1 MKQIVLKQLS
11 LLHFKG
17 IEKLTIDFT
26 TPTTTIGGAN
36 GTGKTTVFDAFMWLL
51 FGKDSKDRKDF
62 EIKTIGADGKA
73 IPRLPHEVSAILDVD
88 GAEIRLR
95 KTYSEKW
102 TKRRGSIEEVFD
114 GHEVECFWQDVPLR
128 ATEYATRIAEI
139 CPEQTFKLITNPLYF
154 TAQKPDMQRQLLFR
168 LAGDVTDA
176 EIVAANPNKEFEEV
190 LKLLSGKTANDFK
203 REIASKKKIIREAIE
218 SIPARIDERK
228 RAENAP
234 QNWSALQSTIEELQN
249 ELQGLNL
256 AITERTKVYDIATA
270 EKQKVAKYLSDLQTF
285 ALKRKNEL
293 QKQLTADYYQR
304 KQEYDKAHTE
314 VATLYSQKRDYELTK
329 KLRVSELTQKNS
341 ERNRLLAEWKAIQAE
356 TLNINES
363 EFVCP
368 VCHRPFEAEDIENK
382 KAKLE
387 LNFNADKARRLEQNK
402 TQGLAQKEQID
413 ALNAQLTELDN
424 KIYECEVQIKAIE
437 NSQEYICVPQMPADI
452 DDIIKS
458 DGQMIDLNS
467 KIAVQQ
473 AKIEEEITA
482 PNCTDLLEQREQ
494 VENSLRDAQV
504 KLAGRDAIESNH
516 KRIAELEDEY
526 RSQQEELT
534 KLEHIEFQVNEFT
547 KARTQAIEQRV
558 NSMFRLVKFK
568 LFDTLVNGSEVET
581 CEATVDGVPFSTLN
595 QARQMNA
602 GLDIINTICEKENI
616 SAPIVIDNRESITE
630 ITAPSQSQI
639 INLEVRPECKVL
651 TIL

>member
-11 LLHFKG
+11 LLNFKG
-17 IEKLTIDFT
+17 IEKLTVDFT
-26 TPTTTIGGAN
+26 TSTTTIGGAN
-36 GTGKTTVFDAFMWLL
+36 GTGKTSVFDAFMWLL

-88 GAEIRLR
+88 GAEIKLR

-102 TKRRGSIEEVFD
+102 TKRRGAIEEVFD

-168 LAGDVTDA
+168 LAGDVTDT

-190 LKLLSGKTANDFK
+190 LKLLSGKTANDLK
-203 REIASKKKIIREAIE
+203 REIASKKKIIKEAIE

-228 RAENAP
+228 RATNAP
-234 QNWSALQSTIEELQN
+234 QDWSALQNSIVELQN

-256 AITERTKVYDIATA
+256 AITERTKVYDAATA
-270 EKQKVAKYLSDLQTF
+270 EKRKLAKYVSDLQVF

-314 VATLYSQKRDYELTK
+314 VTTLLNQKQNYELSK
-329 KLRVSELTQKNS
+329 KLRTTELTQKNS
-341 ERNRLLAEWKAIQAE
+341 ERNRLLTIWKTIQAE
-356 TLNINES
+356 TLNIDEN

-368 VCHRPFEAEDIENK
+368 VCHRPFEADEIESK

-402 TQGLAQKEQID
+402 AQGIAVKEQIEN
-413 ALNAQLTELDN
+413 LNAQLAELDD
-424 KIYECEVQIKAIE
+424 KIYECDVQIKAIE
-437 NSQEYICVPQMPADI
+437 NSQEYICIPQMPADI

-458 DGQMIDLNS
+458 DGQMIDINS

-473 AKIEEEITA
+473 AKIDEEITA
-482 PNCTDLLEQREQ
+482 PNCTDLLDKRGQI
-494 VENSLRDAQV
+494 ENSLREAQV
-504 KLAGRDAIESNH
+504 QLAGRDVVESNL
-516 KRIAELEDEY
+516 KRIAELENEY

-534 KLEHIEFQVNEFT
+534 NLEHIEFQINEFT

-558 NSMFRLVKFK
+558 NSMFHFVKFK

-639 INLEVRPECKVL
+639 INLEVHPECKVL

>member
-534 KLEHIEFQVNEFT
+534 ELEHIEFQVNEFT

>member
-62 EIKTIGADGKA
+62 EIKTIGADGMA
-73 IPRLPHEVSAILDVD
+73 IPRIPHEVSAVLEVD
-88 GAEIRLR
+88 GAEIKLR
-95 KTYSEKW
+95 KTHSEKW
-102 TKRRGSIEEVFD
+102 VKRRGSIEEIFD
-114 GHEVECFWQDVPLR
+114 GHETECFWQDVPLR
-128 ATEYATRIAEI
+128 ATEYAKRIEEI

-154 TAQKPDMQRQLLFR
+154 TAQKPDMQRQLLFQ
-168 LAGDVTDA
+168 LAGNVTDA
-176 EIVAANPNKEFEEV
+176 EVIANNPSKNFEEV
-190 LKLLSGKTANDFK
+190 LKLLSGKTANDLN
-203 REIASKKKIIREAIE
+203 REIASKKKIIKEAIE
-218 SIPARIDERK
+218 SIPARIDERR
-228 RAENAP
+228 RAANAP
-234 QNWSALQSTIEELQN
+234 QDWSALQNTIVELQN
-249 ELQGLNL
+249 ELQGLNA
-256 AITERTKVYDIATA
+256 AIVERTKVYDAATA
-270 EKQKVAKYLSDLQTF
+270 EKNKLAKYLADLQVF
-285 ALKRKNEL
+285 AMKRRNEL

-304 KQEYDKAHTE
+304 KQEYDKAHSE
-314 VATLYSQKRDYELTK
+314 VATLHSQKQNYELSK
-329 KLRVSELTQKNS
+329 KLRTNELTQKNS
-341 ERNRLLAEWKAIQAE
+341 ERNKLLTEWKNIQAE

-368 VCHRPFEAEDIENK
+368 VCHRPFEAEDIESK

-387 LNFNADKARRLEQNK
+387 LNFNAEKARRLEQNK
-402 TQGLAQKEQID
+402 VQGVAVKEQID

-424 KIYECEVQIKAIE
+424 KIYECEVQIKAVE
-437 NSQEYICVPQMPADI
+437 NSQEFICIPQMPADI
-452 DDIIKS
+452 EDIIKS

-467 KIAVQQ
+467 KIAAQQ
-473 AKIEEEITA
+473 AKIDEEITA
-482 PNCTDLLEQREQ
+482 PNCTDLLEQRAQ
-494 VENSLRDAQV
+494 VENSLRDTQIQ
-504 KLAGRDAIESNH
+504 LAGRDAVESNL
-516 KRIAELEDEY
+516 KRIAELESEY
-526 RSQQEELT
+526 RSQQDELSR
-534 KLEHIEFQVNEFT
+534 LEHIEFDVNEFA

-558 NSMFRLVKFK
+558 NSMFHLVKFK

-602 GLDIINTICEKENI
+602 GLDIINTICEKEGI

>member
-1 MKQIVLKQLS
+1 MKKIVLKQLS
-11 LLHFKG
+11 LLNFKG
-17 IEKLTIDFT
+17 IEKLTVDFT

-51 FGKDSKDRKDF
+51 FGKDSQDRKEF

-73 IPRLPHEVSAILDVD
+73 IPRLPHEVKAVLEVD
-88 GAEIRLR
+88 GAEISLR

-102 TKRRGSIEEVFD
+102 TKRRGAIEEVFD
-114 GHEVECFWQDVPLR
+114 GHEVECFWQEVPLR
-128 ATEYATRIAEI
+128 ASEYAARIAEI

-154 TAQKPDMQRQLLFR
+154 TAQKSDMQRQLLFR

-176 EIVAANPNKEFEEV
+176 EVVTSNPSKNFEDV
-190 LKLLSGKTANDFK
+190 LKLLSGKTVNDLK
-203 REIASKKKIIREAIE
+203 REIASKKKIIKEAIE
-218 SIPARIDERK
+218 SIPARIDERR

-234 QNWSALQSTIEELQN
+234 QDWSVLQSTIEELRN
-249 ELQGLNL
+249 ELQQLDL
-256 AITERTKVYDIATA
+256 TIAERTKAYDAATA
-270 EKQKVAKYLSDLQTF
+270 EKQKLAKYVADLQVF

-314 VATLYSQKRDYELTK
+314 AATLLSTKQNYELNK
-329 KLRVSELTQKNS
+329 KLRTAELTQKGS
-341 ERNRLLAEWKAIQAE
+341 ERNRLLTAWKTIQAE
-356 TLNINES
+356 TLSIDEN

-368 VCHRPFEAEDIENK
+368 VCHRPFEAEDIESK

-402 TQGLAQKEQID
+402 AQGLALKEQID
-413 ALNAQLTELDN
+413 NLNAQIAELDN
-424 KIYECEVQIKAIE
+424 KTYECEVQIKAIE
-437 NSQEYICVPQMPADI
+437 NSQEYICIPQMPADI

-467 KIAVQQ
+467 KIAAQQ
-473 AKIEEEITA
+473 AKIDEEITA
-482 PNCTDLLEQREQ
+482 PNCIDLLDNRTK
-494 VENSLRDAQV
+494 VEEELRNAQIQ
-504 KLAGRDAIESNH
+504 LAGRDAIESNH
-516 KRIAELEDEY
+516 KRIAELENEY
-526 RSQQEELT
+526 RTQQEELS
-534 KLEHIEFQVNEFT
+534 KLEHIEFSVNEFT

-558 NSMFRLVKFK
+558 NGMFRLVKFK

-602 GLDIINTICEKENI
+602 GLDIINTICEKEGI

-639 INLEVRPECKVL
+639 INLEVRPECKTL